1 MSAAQIGNA
10 SAAGQ
15 APSAPASP
23 PISPLA
29 VSPPLLKHSQARYD
43 IPTLDGAGKDYTHWK
58 LRAQLVFV
66 ARGLWGVIDGS
77 DPEPDTTT
85 DTANH
90 ADWMAKDREAWIQIA
105 MSVQGQC
112 LNAILDAKNAKE
124 CWDKLATKLKGK
136 GEGCVV
142 YLMEGLFH
150 GALSESE
157 PMEPQIETF
166 LTTGEGHVKVKLH
179 LCVRKH
185 HIILQDVFYVPD
197 LHGNLLLV
205 GQLAKNGMAVTF
217 LDNIC
222 MLCDRQGHLLCK
234 VKSHGNLF
242 IMPAKTIPQSLPQSA
257 HIARLPAF
265 PLEGHKL

>member
-1 MSAAQIGNA
+1 MSAVQTGNT
-10 SAAGQ
+10 SATGQ
-15 APSAPASP
+15 APSAPTSLASLA
-23 PISPLA
+23 ISPLT
-29 VSPPLLKHSQARYD
+29 VSPPLPKHSQARYD
-43 IPTLDGAGKDYTHWK
+43 IPILDGAGKDYTHWK
-58 LRAQLVFV
+58 LHARLVFA
-66 ARGLWGVIDGS
+66 ARGLWGVINGS
-77 DPEPDTTT
+77 DPEPNATT
-85 DTANH
+85 DTANYTE
-90 ADWMAKDREAWIQIA
+90 WMAKDREAWIQIA

-166 LTTGEGHVKVKLH
+166 LTTGEGHVKGKLH

-205 GQLAKNGMAVTF
+205 GQLAKNGMAVTL

-242 IMPAKTIPQSLPQSA
+242 IMPDKNIRQSVPPSA
-257 HIARLPAF
+257 PIGLLPA
-265 PLEGHKL
+265 